1 MEEQKLTEQQAL
13 DTEIRTVDTLLRRG
27 VQVDLP
33 APRLLRLFGKK
44 TVSFTVSLPDSE
56 TLLQISGL
64 YLEMK
69 RSATTLEPELLDEVH
84 LMIHECMEPASR
96 IVAYGIAPCRT
107 PFGIRNRLLA
117 RYLRRHLDTRQMME
131 LWTMVASLSGAH
143 DFCNYIRSMS
153 GMRITKPKIPQ
164 T

>member
-1 MEEQKLTEQQAL
+1 MEKQLTEQQAVE
-13 DTEIRTVDTLLRRG
+13 TEIKTVDTLLDHG
-27 VQVDLP
+27 VQVSIP
-33 APRLLRLFGKK
+33 APWLLRKLGKK
-44 TVSFTVSLPDSE
+44 VITLTVSRPDSE
-56 TLLQISGL
+56 TIWQLSAL
-64 YLEMK
+64 YLKMK
-69 RSATTLEPELLDEVH
+69 QSATTLEPESLDEAH
-84 LMIHECMEPASR
+84 RMIYECMEPASR
-96 IVAYGIAPCRT
+96 IVAYGIIPYCT
-107 PFGIRNRLLA
+107 PFSIRNRLLA